1 MGGSGYM
8 RAGRSSAAAIG
19 AGSRDAWRRVAAMA
33 VSVLIAV
40 TLASPATAGA
50 HVPRAAAAAPATG
63 ENDGA
68 STTNAPSGAA
78 AAVGYA
84 VGPISD
90 VSNGCPETGDVEEA
104 TDPARGYVYV
114 AFEGCDHDNAIG
126 FVRSADAGTSYSQPV
141 ALPGSKGGWDPSL
154 AVAPDG
160 TLYVAFMTTAAHHE
174 YPIIDVSR
182 DDGQTFTV
190 ENSLRPAQPGN
201 WGDAEY
207 IAVAPDGTLYVA
219 WAYGPSKAKVRERCA
234 AHGSCFSV
242 SGDLNVVVQSSTDDA
257 SSFGPM
263 AVVTPGYPD
272 GGADEGAIAVQ
283 GDGQVDVLYQ
293 GYEVVR
299 PKTLK
304 LENGHEYFTSSV
316 DEGRTWTTPAVV
328 GAAAGENT
336 ISEWWNDG
344 SIAADSGGDL
354 YATWDT
360 QSGQGAGATDAG
372 WLSFST
378 DGGREW
384 SAPVQAPSDQADVP
398 HIMEVAGAGPGEAY
412 VGWLSASNP
421 SGYAEY
427 LRTFAVSANGGA
439 GGWLSPPQQ
448 VSSQFGDPNVAPGD
462 TFGIATLSPTQLVL
476 SWGSAV
482 PGSGRTTSV
491 FAAPVGVLAEADAP

>member
-1 MGGSGYM
+1 MPLH
-8 RAGRSSAAAIG
+8 AGARGASRRAAA
-19 AGSRDAWRRVAAMA
+19 VV
-33 VSVLIAV
+33 VSVLIAL
-40 TLASPATAGA
+40 TLASPATAVA
-50 HVPRAAAAAPATG
+50 RVRRARAAGPGAAQNDGEATG
-63 ENDGA
+63 K
-68 STTNAPSGAA
+68 TPSRAD
-78 AAVGYA
+78 AAVGYG

-90 VSNGCPETGDVEEA
+90 ISGGCPETGDVEEA
-104 TDPARGYVYV
+104 TDPTRGYVYV
-114 AFEGCDHDNAIG
+114 AFEGCDHGNAIG
-126 FVRSADAGTSYSQPV
+126 FVRSTNAGASYSQAI

-154 AVAPDG
+154 AVGPDG
-160 TLYVAFMTTAAHHE
+160 TLYVAFMTTAADHE
-174 YPIIDVSR
+174 YPIIDVSH
-182 DDGQTFTV
+182 DQGQTFTV
-190 ENSLRPAQPGN
+190 ENSLRPQQPGN

-207 IAVAPDGTLYVA
+207 IAVAPNGTLYVA

-263 AVVTPGYPD
+263 SIVTPGYPD
-272 GGADEGAIAVQ
+272 AGADEGAIAVQ

-293 GYEVVR
+293 GYEVVK

-304 LENGHEYFTSSV
+304 LENGHEYFTSSA

-328 GAAAGENT
+328 GAGAGVNT

-344 SIAADSGGDL
+344 SIAADPSGNL
-354 YATWDT
+354 YASWDT
-360 QSGQGAGATDAG
+360 QSGQGAEATDIG

-384 SAPVQAPSDQADVP
+384 STPVQAPPDHVDVP
-398 HIMEVAGAGPGEAY
+398 HIMEVTGAGPGEAY
-412 VGWLSASNP
+412 VGWLSASGP
-421 SGYAEY
+421 GGYAEY
-427 LRTFAVSANGGA
+427 LRTFAVSANGGG

-448 VSSQFGDPNVAPGD
+448 VSSQFGNPNVAPGD

-482 PGSGRTTSV
+482 PGSSHAASV
-491 FAAPVGVLAEADAP
+491 FAAPVSVLAEEDAP